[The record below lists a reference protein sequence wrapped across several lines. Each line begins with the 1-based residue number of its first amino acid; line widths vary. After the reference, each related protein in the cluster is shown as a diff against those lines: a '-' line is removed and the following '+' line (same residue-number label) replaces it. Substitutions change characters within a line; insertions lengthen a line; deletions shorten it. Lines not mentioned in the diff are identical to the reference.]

1 MDAERMIVETDQF
14 GQLKNLPKLP
24 ANKHFEAIFLV
35 VSSSSSSEGHQRQ
48 PHRDIAGKIRFI
60 GDVISSAPTADWN
73 LA

>member
-1 MDAERMIVETDQF
+1 MYAERMIVETDQF

-35 VSSSSSSEGHQRQ
+35 VSSSKEGCRRQ
-48 PHRDIAGKIRFI
+48 PHQDIAGKTRFI

-73 LA
+73 LL